1 MKQFDHFPTINRANQ
16 THPNPLPRMP
26 RFSQADEAFLKRT
39 MLPRA
44 PACFYT
50 PEDVE
55 LSVRET
61 GKKKEDVQ
69 HWARQLRWKAS
80 IDKLPNRMGILDFLN
95 ASPESLDGKVPF
107 SVDHSQND
115 ASTQNFVKLVTW
127 H

>member
-1 MKQFDHFPTINRANQ
+1 
-16 THPNPLPRMP
+16 
-26 RFSQADEAFLKRT
+26 

-55 LSVRET
+55 LIMTERKMDKTVIL
-61 GKKKEDVQ
+61 
-69 HWARQLRWKAS
+69 HYAANLRWKMNMN
-80 IDKLPNRMGILDFLN
+80 KLPPGMNIDEFLK

-107 SVDHSQND
+107 SLDHSQND